1 MIIHKTQ
8 TDSTITLALVGKLD
22 SVTQSDLARELE
34 TVFETRLTG
43 LVFDLSGLEYIS
55 SAGLRVFLAAQK
67 KVKSLGAGMK
77 IVGAS
82 PEVQEIFQIIKFDFN
97 V

>member
-8 TDSTITLALVGKLD
+8 TDSTITLALTGKLD

-34 TVFETRLTG
+34 TIFETRLTA
-43 LVFDLSGLEYIS
+43 LVFDLSELEYIS

-67 KVKSLGAGMK
+67 KVKSLGASMK

-82 PEVQEIFQIIKFDFN
+82 AEVQEIFQIIKFDFN